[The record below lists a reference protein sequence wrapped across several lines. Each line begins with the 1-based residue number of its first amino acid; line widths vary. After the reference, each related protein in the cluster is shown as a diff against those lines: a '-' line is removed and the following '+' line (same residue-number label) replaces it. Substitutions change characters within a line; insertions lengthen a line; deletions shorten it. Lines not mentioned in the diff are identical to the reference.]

1 MHLYEKY
8 KKEITPTLQKEFGS
22 KNRFMIP
29 RVSKV
34 VVNVGLSKALVDPKF
49 MEIAESTL
57 KKITGQKPVKTRAKK
72 AISNFKIRKGMAIG
86 MMVTL
91 RGKRMYDFIEK
102 LVYVTLPRV
111 RDFRGIP
118 LKSLDKS
125 GNLSIG
131 MKEHTVFP
139 EIKAEEIEHVHG
151 LEVSCITTGQD
162 RAKSQRLFEALGV
175 PFAKSQQHHK

>member
-1 MHLYEKY
+1 MSLYAKY
-8 KKEITPTLQKEFGS
+8 KKEIIPTMQKEFGL

-29 RVSKV
+29 VLDKV
-34 VVNVGLSKALVDPKF
+34 VVNIGLSKVLIDPKF
-49 MEIAESTL
+49 MEIAENTL

-72 AISNFKIRKGMAIG
+72 AISNFKIKKGMPIG

-102 LVYVTLPRV
+102 LIYVTLPRV

-118 LKSLDKS
+118 LTSLDQS

-131 MKEHTVFP
+131 MQEHTVFP
-139 EIKAEEIEHVHG
+139 EIKADEIEHVHG
-151 LEVSCITTGQD
+151 LEVSLITKGKD
-162 RAKSQRLFEALGV
+162 KIKSQRLFEALGI
-175 PFAKSQQHHK
+175 PFAKNKKQ